1 MYLTNLLPISQ
12 EKKKQTEED
21 ERRYWRFI
29 SKGEKNARREEK
41 RCLKTRNGRRNEEE
55 TIKIRRVGKY

>member
-1 MYLTNLLPISQ
+1 MGNVA
-12 EKKKQTEED
+12 EED

-41 RCLKTRNGRRNEEE
+41 RCLKT
-55 TIKIRRVGKY
+55 